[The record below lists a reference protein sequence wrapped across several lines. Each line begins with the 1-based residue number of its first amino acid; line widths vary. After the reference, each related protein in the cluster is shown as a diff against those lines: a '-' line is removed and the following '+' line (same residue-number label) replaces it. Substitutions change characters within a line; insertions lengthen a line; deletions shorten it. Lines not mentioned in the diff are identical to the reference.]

1 MTHLNRA
8 LAVALL
14 ACGAPALAVQAP
26 QYDVPYVGAS
36 LSFLKPDSV
45 RNADAIGGGYAA
57 FAGWPLEGGNAAVEV
72 RLIDQG
78 MRRKIDKEENYQTAL
93 FVDYVR
99 DFGTTVRGE
108 GGFFSGTK
116 AFISGG
122 GGFVRE
128 DSYGDPGTYFGVGA
142 GAGLLIPLGFKGW
155 AIRVDGRVHGEW
167 NKDLCNAANAAAGF
181 CTGEKEILVD
191 YMLQAGLQFPL
202 TFMFQRPKPVA
213 AAEDCPI
220 AVVDP
225 DGGGRRDCVADS
237 DRDGVDDAADQCPG
251 TQPGTAVG
259 KTGCAE

>member
-1 MTHLNRA
+1 MTNLEKA

-14 ACGAPALAVQAP
+14 ACSGTALAVQTP

-45 RNADAIGGGYAA
+45 RDASAIGGGYAVH
-57 FAGWPLEGGNAAVEV
+57 AGWPLEGGNAAVEV
-72 RLIDQG
+72 RFIDQG
-78 MRRKIDKEENYQTAL
+78 MRRNFDDEENYQSSL

-116 AFISGG
+116 FFLNGG
-122 GGFVRE
+122 GGVVRE
-128 DSYGDPGTYFGVGA
+128 DSFGDPGIYWAIDA
-142 GAGLLIPLGFKGW
+142 GAGLLIPLGFRGW
-155 AIRVDGRVHGEW
+155 AIRMDGRVQGEW
-167 NKDLCNAANAAAGF
+167 NKDLCSDSNPNGNF

-191 YMLQAGLQFPL
+191 YMFQAGLQFPL
-202 TFMFQRPKPVA
+202 TIFFQRPKPVA

-225 DGGGRRDCVADS
+225 DSGRRDCVADS
-237 DRDGVDDAADQCPG
+237 DRDGVADADDACPG

-259 KTGCAE
+259 KSGCAE